1 MVARVGRG
9 WREGGVFNLGMKEWV
24 KVGDERV
31 RRVRLGL
38 KCVGASVGLI
48 EVEVDENPHPLRTEG
63 AAPRSS
69 LRRTE
74 KARLFEIGRFERRY
88 GVI

>member
-1 MVARVGRG
+1 VGG
-9 WREGGVFNLGMKEWV
+9 AWREGGVFNLGMKEWV
-24 KVGDERV
+24 RVGDERV
-31 RRVRLGL
+31 QRVRLGL
-38 KCVGASVGLI
+38 KCVGASVGAS
-48 EVEVDENPHPLRTEG
+48 EVEADENPHPLKTEG

-74 KARLFEIGRFERRY
+74 KARLFEIGRFETRY